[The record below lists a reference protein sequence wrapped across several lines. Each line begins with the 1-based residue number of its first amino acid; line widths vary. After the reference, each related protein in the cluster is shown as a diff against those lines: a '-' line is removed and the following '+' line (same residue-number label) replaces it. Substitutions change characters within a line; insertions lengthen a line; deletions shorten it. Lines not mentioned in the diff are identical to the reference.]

1 MKTVNDCWIELR
13 SCTTADELGEKIDNF
28 PSWSGTWSMEVIDM
42 DTVRVSNTYWD
53 ETLGDQFTDE
63 EDFEVDLDSPE
74 FNTICLGAGDYEIDM
89 KLGTLIVDKSVFDD
103 FVEGS
108 IIRVHFPD
116 ENDEPTYEYQMTEED
131 DDYIYMDY
139 FGD

>member
-13 SCTTADELGEKIDNF
+13 SCTTADELGEKINSF

-74 FNTICLGAGDYEIDM
+74 FNTICLETGDYEIDM
-89 KLGTLIVDKSVFDD
+89 
-103 FVEGS
+103 
-108 IIRVHFPD
+108 
-116 ENDEPTYEYQMTEED
+116 
-131 DDYIYMDY
+131 
-139 FGD
+139 

>member
-1 MKTVNDCWIELR
+1 MKTVNDCWNELR
-13 SCTTADELGEKIDNF
+13 NCTTADELGETIDNF
-28 PSWSGTWSMEVIDM
+28 PSWTGTWSMEVIDA

-53 ETLGDQFTDE
+53 ETLNDQYTDE
-63 EDFEVDLDSPE
+63 EDFEVDLNP

-89 KLGTLIVDKSVFDD
+89 RIGTLIVDKSVFDD
-103 FVEGS
+103 FIQNS

-116 ENDEPTYEYQMTEED
+116 ENGEPTYEYQMTAED
-131 DDYIYMDY
+131 DEYIYMDY